1 MATTIIESI
10 TRENLIALAAA
21 DSGLTVAA
29 ARRVIDAYESRQVRN
44 IRMGKSVRTGL
55 YKISTY
61 QREAYNGMNPKTRAP
76 IIVRPKVMVK
86 FQAIQ
91 SLMDAVN

>member
-1 MATTIIESI
+1 MAGTIIETF
-10 TRENLIALAAA
+10 TRENLIAQAAA
-21 DSGLTVAA
+21 DSGVTVVA
-29 ARRVIDAYESRQVRN
+29 ARRVIDAYEANQVKKL
-44 IRMGKSVRTGL
+44 RMGKSVRTGL

-61 QREAYNGMNPKTRAP
+61 QRAGYNGMNPKTREP
-76 IIVRPKVMVK
+76 VLVKPKVMVK

>member
-1 MATTIIESI
+1 MADTIIETI

-21 DSGLTVAA
+21 EAGLTVVA
-29 ARRVIDAYESRQVRN
+29 ARRLIDAYEVNQVKKLK
-44 IRMGKSVRTGL
+44 MGKSVRTGL

-61 QREAYNGMNPKTRAP
+61 QRAAYNGMNPKTRVP
-76 IIVRPKVMVK
+76 VLVKPKVMVK

-91 SLMDAVN
+91 SLIDAVN